1 MEHTYCVRGALQQ
14 EIDGSVYIFIAVMKG
29 YHTLILSLSSDLNQ
43 LWKSQHRKKKEEE
56 ENKHS

>member
-14 EIDGSVYIFIAVMKG
+14 EIDGSVYIFIAVMEG

-43 LWKSQHRKKKEEE
+43 L
-56 ENKHS
+56 